1 MDINKFWK
9 QVNKSPNPNGCWEWT
24 GGTHPFGYGRFYGK
38 LTHRISYELHTAK
51 LAKGQCV
58 LHQCDNPKCVNPA
71 HLKAGT
77 RTDNAKE
84 RTERNR
90 SPIGSSVHNSKLT
103 ELQVLEIRAS
113 SKSAK
118 ELASLYGVG
127 EANIYSIRARVNW
140 RHI

>member
-1 MDINKFWK
+1 MDIDKFWK
-9 QVNKSPNPNGCWEWT
+9 QVDKISNGCWEWT
-24 GGTHPFGYGRFYGK
+24 GGQHPFGYGRFCGK
-38 LTHRISYELHTAK
+38 LTHRISYELHNGNLNK
-51 LAKGQCV
+51 DQCV

-71 HLKAGT
+71 HLKSGN
-77 RTDNAKE
+77 RSDNARE

-90 SPIGSSVHNSKLT
+90 QAMGSDVPNSKLT
-103 ELQVLEIRAS
+103 EQQVLEIRSS

-127 EANIYSIRARVNW
+127 ESNIFAIRARVNW